1 MEQYGRARLA
11 LVECKSRICC
21 FLMQVILTM
30 SDPKLST
37 RFRRGASRAAS
48 GLLVFLAAIGIGLT
62 SAVAKAGQS
71 VSIDRNQRSEAPK
84 TTPLTGDSL
93 WARATLP
100 GRQMTAIYG
109 QLASKSLPIR
119 VVGMRSNRSKA
130 IELHETTMIDG
141 KMRMS
146 QIDWP
151 SLEPGK
157 PLLLKP
163 GGTHLMVFGLAGPL
177 IKGDELLLD
186 IEVESGEIY
195 SIPVQVQSPQSLQF
209 DSEQ

>member
-1 MEQYGRARLA
+1 
-11 LVECKSRICC
+11 
-21 FLMQVILTM
+21 M
-30 SDPKLST
+30 SNPNLST
-37 RFRRGASRAAS
+37 RFRRRASRAVS

-71 VSIDRNQRSEAPK
+71 VSIDSGQGNEAK
-84 TTPLTGDSL
+84 ETSPLTGDSL

-109 QLASKSLPIR
+109 QLVSKSLPIR
-119 VVGMRSNRSKA
+119 VTGMRSNLSKA
-130 IELHETTMIDG
+130 IELHETSMIDG

-163 GGTHLMVFGLAGPL
+163 GGTHLMVLGLERPL
-177 IKGDELLLD
+177 VEGDELLLE
-186 IEVESGEIY
+186 IEVKSGEVY
-195 SIPVQVQSPQSLQF
+195 SIPVQVQSPQSLNYESNQ
-209 DSEQ
+209 

>member
-1 MEQYGRARLA
+1 
-11 LVECKSRICC
+11 
-21 FLMQVILTM
+21 M
-30 SDPKLST
+30 SDPNLST
-37 RFRRGASRAAS
+37 RVRRRAARAAS
-48 GLLVFLAAIGIGLT
+48 GFLVFLAAIGIGLT
-62 SAVAKAGQS
+62 SAVAKACQS
-71 VSIDRNQRSEAPK
+71 VSIDRNQGSEAQK
-84 TTPLTGDSL
+84 TTLLTGDSL

-119 VVGMRSNRSKA
+119 VTDMRSNLSKA

-163 GGTHLMVFGLAGPL
+163 GGTHLMVFGLAHPL
-177 IKGDELLLD
+177 MEGDELLLD

-209 DSEQ
+209 ESKQ

>member
-1 MEQYGRARLA
+1 MEQYGRAKLA

-21 FLMQVILTM
+21 FLVQVILTM
-30 SDPKLST
+30 SGSNLST
-37 RFRRGASRAAS
+37 LFRRSASWTVT
-48 GLLVFLAAIGIGLT
+48 GLLVFLAAIGISLT
-62 SAVAKAGQS
+62 SAAAKAGQS
-71 VSIDRNQRSEAPK
+71 VSIDRSQGNEAK
-84 TTPLTGDSL
+84 ETIPLTGDSL

-109 QLASKSLPIR
+109 QLASKSQPIR
-119 VVGMRSNRSKA
+119 VVGMRSNLSKA
-130 IELHETTMIDG
+130 IELHETTMVDG

-163 GGTHLMVFGLAGPL
+163 GSTHLMVFGLEHPL
-177 IKGDELLLD
+177 IEGDELLLE
-186 IEVESGEIY
+186 IEVETGEIY
-195 SIPVQVQSPQSLQF
+195 SIPVQVQSPRSLQF
-209 DSEQ
+209 ESKQ

>member
-1 MEQYGRARLA
+1 
-11 LVECKSRICC
+11 
-21 FLMQVILTM
+21 MQVIVLMVLEKSGQVFGTV
-30 SDPKLST
+30 KVLIG
-37 RFRRGASRAAS
+37 R
-48 GLLVFLAAIGIGLT
+48 GLLVFAAALCT
-62 SAVAKAGQS
+62 SSAMAAASGESKAAS
-71 VSIDRNQRSEAPK
+71 SESAR
-84 TTPLTGDSL
+84 LIADSL

-100 GRQMTAIYG
+100 GRKMTAIYG

-119 VVGMRSNRSKA
+119 VTDMRSNLSKA

-146 QIDWP
+146 EIDWP

-163 GGTHLMVFGLAGPL
+163 GGTHLMVFGLAHPL
-177 IKGDELLLD
+177 MEGDELLLD

-209 DSEQ
+209 ESKQ

>member
-1 MEQYGRARLA
+1 M
-11 LVECKSRICC
+11 
-21 FLMQVILTM
+21 F
-30 SDPKLST
+30 DPNLST
-37 RFRRGASRAAS
+37 RFRRRASRAAS
-48 GLLVFLAAIGIGLT
+48 GLLVFLAAIGISLI
-62 SAVAKAGQS
+62 SAAAKAGQS
-71 VSIDRNQRSEAPK
+71 VSIDRNQSSEAQK

-109 QLASKSLPIR
+109 QLVSKSLPVR
-119 VVGMRSNRSKA
+119 VTGMRSNLSKA

-163 GGTHLMVFGLAGPL
+163 GGTHLMVFGLEHQL
-177 IKGDELLLD
+177 MEGDELLLD
-186 IEVESGEIY
+186 IEVDS
-195 SIPVQVQSPQSLQF
+195 VRFTRSPFRFNHHSRFSLRASSKS
-209 DSEQ
+209 DKTVRP

>member
-71 VSIDRNQRSEAPK
+71 VSIDRNQRSEAQK

-119 VVGMRSNRSKA
+119 VTDMRSNLSKA

-163 GGTHLMVFGLAGPL
+163 GGTHLMVFGLAHPL
-177 IKGDELLLD
+177 MEGDELLLD

-209 DSEQ
+209 ESKQ

>member
-71 VSIDRNQRSEAPK
+71 VSIDRNQRSEAQK

-119 VVGMRSNRSKA
+119 VTDMRSNLSKA

-163 GGTHLMVFGLAGPL
+163 GGTHLMVFGLAHPL
-177 IKGDELLLD
+177 MEGDELLLD

-209 DSEQ
+209 ESEQ

>member
-1 MEQYGRARLA
+1 
-11 LVECKSRICC
+11 
-21 FLMQVILTM
+21 M

-71 VSIDRNQRSEAPK
+71 VSIDSGQGNEAK
-84 TTPLTGDSL
+84 ETAPLTGDSL

-109 QLASKSLPIR
+109 QLVSKSLPIR
-119 VVGMRSNRSKA
+119 VTGMRSNLSKA
-130 IELHETTMIDG
+130 IELHETSMIDG

-163 GGTHLMVFGLAGPL
+163 GGTHLMVLGLERPL
-177 IKGDELLLD
+177 VEGDELLLE
-186 IEVESGEIY
+186 IEVESGEVY
-195 SIPVQVQSPQSLQF
+195 SIPVQVQSPQSLNFESNQ
-209 DSEQ
+209 

>member
-1 MEQYGRARLA
+1 
-11 LVECKSRICC
+11 
-21 FLMQVILTM
+21 
-30 SDPKLST
+30 
-37 RFRRGASRAAS
+37 
-48 GLLVFLAAIGIGLT
+48 
-62 SAVAKAGQS
+62 
-71 VSIDRNQRSEAPK
+71 
-84 TTPLTGDSL
+84 
-93 WARATLP
+93 
-100 GRQMTAIYG
+100 
-109 QLASKSLPIR
+109 
-119 VVGMRSNRSKA
+119 MRSNLSKA

-157 PLLLKP
+157 PFLLKP
-163 GGTHLMVFGLAGPL
+163 GGTHLMVFGLAHPL
-177 IKGDELLLD
+177 MEGDELLLD

>member
-1 MEQYGRARLA
+1 
-11 LVECKSRICC
+11 
-21 FLMQVILTM
+21 M

-48 GLLVFLAAIGIGLT
+48 GFLVFLAAIGIGLT

-71 VSIDRNQRSEAPK
+71 VSIDRYQGNEAK
-84 TTPLTGDSL
+84 ETAPLTGDSL

-119 VVGMRSNRSKA
+119 VTDMRSNLSKA

-151 SLEPGK
+151 SLAPGK

-163 GGTHLMVFGLAGPL
+163 GGTHLMVLGLERPL
-177 IKGDELLLD
+177 VEGDELLLD
-186 IEVESGEIY
+186 IEVEPGEVY
-195 SIPVQVQSPQSLQF
+195 SIPVQVQSPQSLNFESNQ
-209 DSEQ
+209 

>member
-1 MEQYGRARLA
+1 
-11 LVECKSRICC
+11 
-21 FLMQVILTM
+21 M
-30 SDPKLST
+30 SNPNLST
-37 RFRRGASRAAS
+37 RFRRRASRAVS
-48 GLLVFLAAIGIGLT
+48 GLLVFLAAIGIGPT

-71 VSIDRNQRSEAPK
+71 VSIDGGQGNEAK
-84 TTPLTGDSL
+84 ETAPLTGDSL

-109 QLASKSLPIR
+109 QLVSKSLPIR
-119 VVGMRSNRSKA
+119 VTGMRSNFSKA
-130 IELHETTMIDG
+130 IELHETSMIDG

-163 GGTHLMVFGLAGPL
+163 GGTHLMVFGLAHPL
-177 IKGDELLLD
+177 MEGDELLLD

-209 DSEQ
+209 ESKQ

>member
-30 SDPKLST
+30 SDPNLST
-37 RFRRGASRAAS
+37 RFRRRASRAVS

-71 VSIDRNQRSEAPK
+71 VSIDRNQGSEAQK

-119 VVGMRSNRSKA
+119 VTDMRSNLSKA

-163 GGTHLMVFGLAGPL
+163 GGTHLMVFGLAHPL
-177 IKGDELLLD
+177 MEGDELLLD

-209 DSEQ
+209 ESKQ

>member
-1 MEQYGRARLA
+1 MEQYGRAKLA

-119 VVGMRSNRSKA
+119 VTDMRSNLSKA

-163 GGTHLMVFGLAGPL
+163 GGTHLMVFGLAHPL
-177 IKGDELLLD
+177 MEGDELLLD

-209 DSEQ
+209 ESKQ

>member
-1 MEQYGRARLA
+1 MERYGRAKLA

-30 SDPKLST
+30 SDPNLST
-37 RFRRGASRAAS
+37 RVRRRASRAAS
-48 GLLVFLAAIGIGLT
+48 GFLVFLAAIGIGLT

-71 VSIDRNQRSEAPK
+71 VSIDRNQGSEAQK

-119 VVGMRSNRSKA
+119 VTVMRSNLSKA

-163 GGTHLMVFGLAGPL
+163 GGTHLMVFGLAHPL
-177 IKGDELLLD
+177 MEGDELLLD

-209 DSEQ
+209 ESKQ

>member
-1 MEQYGRARLA
+1 
-11 LVECKSRICC
+11 
-21 FLMQVILTM
+21 M
-30 SDPKLST
+30 SNPNLST
-37 RFRRGASRAAS
+37 RFRRRASRAVS

-71 VSIDRNQRSEAPK
+71 VSIDSGQGNEAK
-84 TTPLTGDSL
+84 ETAPLTGDSL

-109 QLASKSLPIR
+109 QLVSKSLPIR
-119 VVGMRSNRSKA
+119 VTGMRSNLSKA
-130 IELHETTMIDG
+130 IELHETSMIDG

-163 GGTHLMVFGLAGPL
+163 GGTHLMVLGLERPL
-177 IKGDELLLD
+177 VEGDELLLD
-186 IEVESGEIY
+186 IEVESGEVY
-195 SIPVQVQSPQSLQF
+195 SIPVQVQSPQSLNFESNQ
-209 DSEQ
+209 

>member
-1 MEQYGRARLA
+1 
-11 LVECKSRICC
+11 
-21 FLMQVILTM
+21 MQVILM
-30 SDPKLST
+30 MFDPNPST
-37 RFRRGASRAAS
+37 RFRRRASRAVR
-48 GLLVFLAAIGIGLT
+48 GLLIFLAAIGIGLT
-62 SAVAKAGQS
+62 SAVPKAGQS
-71 VSIDRNQRSEAPK
+71 VSIDRNQGSEAK
-84 TTPLTGDSL
+84 ETAPLTGGSL

-109 QLASKSLPIR
+109 QLVSRSLSIR
-119 VVGMRSNRSKA
+119 VTGMRSNLSKA

-163 GGTHLMVFGLAGPL
+163 GGTHLMVFGLEHPL
-177 IKGDELLLD
+177 MEGDELLLD

-195 SIPVQVQSPQSLQF
+195 SIPVQVQSPQSLEFESKQ
-209 DSEQ
+209 

>member
-1 MEQYGRARLA
+1 
-11 LVECKSRICC
+11 
-21 FLMQVILTM
+21 M
-30 SDPKLST
+30 SDPSLST
-37 RFRRGASRAAS
+37 RFRRRASRAVS

-62 SAVAKAGQS
+62 STVAKAGQS
-71 VSIDRNQRSEAPK
+71 VSIDRKQGSEAQK

-109 QLASKSLPIR
+109 QLVSKSLPIR
-119 VVGMRSNRSKA
+119 VTGIRSNPSKA

-163 GGTHLMVFGLAGPL
+163 GGTHLMVFGLEHPL
-177 IKGDELLLD
+177 IEGDELLLD

-209 DSEQ
+209 ESKQ

>member
-1 MEQYGRARLA
+1 
-11 LVECKSRICC
+11 
-21 FLMQVILTM
+21 M
-30 SDPKLST
+30 SDPNLSI
-37 RFRRGASRAAS
+37 RVRRRASRAAS
-48 GLLVFLAAIGIGLT
+48 GFLVFLAAIGIGLT
-62 SAVAKAGQS
+62 VQWQRLAKVSRLTATSAVRPEDDATNW
-71 VSIDRNQRSEAPK
+71 RL
-84 TTPLTGDSL
+84 PLGPSDAS
-93 WARATLP
+93 R
-100 GRQMTAIYG
+100 RQMTAIYG

-119 VVGMRSNRSKA
+119 VTDMRSNLSKA

-163 GGTHLMVFGLAGPL
+163 GGTHLMVFGLAHPL
-177 IKGDELLLD
+177 MEGDELLLD

-209 DSEQ
+209 ESKQ